1 MARLVL
7 YILVILIIN
16 RKQAKALFNKLN
28 QVEAKL
34 ERANLAE
41 FMQLLQRP
49 IRLIM
54 LNFLG
59 GLARGFGIAIGL
71 TIIASLFILALT
83 RLASLNLPVIGA
95 YIAELATIVNHHLK
109 LYS

>member
-1 MARLVL
+1 LNRRL
-7 YILVILIIN
+7 
-16 RKQAKALFNKLN
+16 AKSLFKKIREVD
-28 QVEAKL
+28 QKL

-41 FMQLLQRP
+41 FMKLVQNPL
-49 IRLIM
+49 RLIF

-71 TIIASLFILALT
+71 TIVASLFIVFLTELAK
-83 RLASLNLPVIGA
+83 LNLPIIGK
-95 YIAELATIVNHHLK
+95 YIADLVRIVNQQLK

>member
-1 MARLVL
+1 MVA
-7 YILVILIIN
+7 ILKRRQAQAVFKKIIE
-16 RKQAKALFNKLN
+16 
-28 QVEAKL
+28 VEHKL

-41 FMQLLQRP
+41 FMDLVQNP
-49 IRLIM
+49 VRLIF

-71 TIIASLFILALT
+71 TIIASLFLVLLT
-83 RLASLNLPVIGA
+83 RLASLNLPVIGR
-95 YIAELATIVNHHLK
+95 YIADLVRIVNQQLR

>member
-1 MARLVL
+1 MSEILNRRLAKSLFKKL
-7 YILVILIIN
+7 YEI
-16 RKQAKALFNKLN
+16 
-28 QVEAKL
+28 EGKL

-49 IRLIM
+49 ARLIY

-71 TIIASLFILALT
+71 TIVASLFLVLLTKLAE
-83 RLASLNLPVIGA
+83 LNLPVIGRF
-95 YIAELATIVNHHLK
+95 IADLVRVVNSQLRM
-109 LYS
+109 YG